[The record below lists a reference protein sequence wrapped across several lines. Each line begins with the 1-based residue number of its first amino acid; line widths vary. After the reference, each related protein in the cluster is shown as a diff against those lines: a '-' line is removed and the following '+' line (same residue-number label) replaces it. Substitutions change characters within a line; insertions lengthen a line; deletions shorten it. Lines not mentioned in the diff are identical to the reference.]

1 MIGFSFTFLW
11 LTFCLVRRK
20 VSLVAVICGF
30 LPPYRTRVPSF
41 SHPPLPRGAHLMRFT
56 IITFRLQVL
65 RQGGVTVCVGVCGHL
80 NCNLRRQSGVSSVAL
95 VRGPTADFPTP
106 SQHPIPHSNRGTL
119 RTSKGDES
127 RCRVAHTHAVVLKVV
142 NVGCVGEGHTEVAGL
157 PIAVDAMEPLDHV

>member
-65 RQGGVTVCVGVCGHL
+65 RQGGVTVCGGVCGHL

-95 VRGPTADFPTP
+95 VRVWFLRLTRSPPLRRPTGTP
-106 SQHPIPHSNRGTL
+106 CPQHVAPDTAVTPGLHTLWPPHLLVDTNNHTL
-119 RTSKGDES
+119 S
-127 RCRVAHTHAVVLKVV
+127 
-142 NVGCVGEGHTEVAGL
+142 
-157 PIAVDAMEPLDHV
+157 VDNYCC